1 MVLGEMGEEQGRK
14 EIMDKRAKRLEE
26 VNKEREKKVHKKNRC
41 IRWKGEESRKM
52 GWKKILV
59 K

>member
-1 MVLGEMGEEQGRK
+1 MGEEQGRK

-41 IRWKGEESRKM
+41 IR
-52 GWKKILV
+52 
-59 K
+59 